1 MITKHILS
9 ESKDNLKGT
18 IIVQAETA
26 KELKKKMEWFVQYM
40 GEQYH
45 IARPT
50 DYHIIRLT
58 ETSAEIRVHIQPY
71 TWPTRNLMNM
81 IFAL

>member
-1 MITKHILS
+1 MITKHILN

-18 IIVQAETA
+18 IIVQAETV
-26 KELKKKMEWFVQYM
+26 KELKKKMERFVRYM
-40 GEQYH
+40 GEHYH
-45 IARPT
+45 ITRPT

-71 TWPTRNLMNM
+71 TWPTRNMWSMTFGL
-81 IFAL
+81 